1 MAVPLLP
8 HNLMAEVY
16 EEILR
21 ETFVFN
27 LQGRYTLLTKF
38 KRYVRST
45 WMKNY
50 ENLSVFGLDRRTNNA
65 CESYHSRFNAL
76 VGRNHPG
83 AYKFADF
90 ANEMLENYHM
100 DFMRLKEHPN
110 EPIVCEIRPAQED
123 RMARLRQLERRLTNG
138 RITPMEFIDKNTHS
152 ADGVIQQAIDARRRR
167 RNGEADLEET
177 SDEESDDYIHED
189 ESQDESEN
197 EDPTNDGNLVPPNN
211 DNLVSCKSCGQDCVD
226 KYLLVPC
233 GHHPFCNN
241 CQLNEF
247 CTECDANVQIRAKMN

>member
-1 MAVPLLP
+1 ML
-8 HNLMAEVY
+8 AE
-16 EEILR
+16 
-21 ETFVFN
+21 
-27 LQGRYTLLTKF
+27 
-38 KRYVRST
+38 
-45 WMKNY
+45 
-50 ENLSVFGLDRRTNNA
+50 
-65 CESYHSRFNAL
+65 
-76 VGRNHPG
+76 
-83 AYKFADF
+83 
-90 ANEMLENYHM
+90 LENQLSFAW
-100 DFMRLKEHPN
+100 DGTFKIAP
-110 EPIVCEIRPAQED
+110 
-123 RMARLRQLERRLTNG
+123 RQFYQVVTFHIFICGKAFPVLLALMERLTNG

-177 SDEESDDYIHED
+177 SDDESDDYIHED

-197 EDPTNDGNLVPPNN
+197 EDPNNDGNLVPPNN

-247 CTECDANVQIRAKMN
+247 CTEYDANVQIRAKMN